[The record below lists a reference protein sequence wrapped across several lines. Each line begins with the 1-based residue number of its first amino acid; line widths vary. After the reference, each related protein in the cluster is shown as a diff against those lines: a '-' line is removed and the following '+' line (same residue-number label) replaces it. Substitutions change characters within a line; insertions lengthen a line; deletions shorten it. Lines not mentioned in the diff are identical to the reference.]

1 MDFTK
6 KLESTLGEKKKSSDQ
21 EEAGEG
27 DSGEGDKAGKDGE
40 EGDLKVIELKP
51 INQPFEVK
59 KLASF
64 SSKFYKPYQ
73 WAENVELEELQ
84 KALER
89 PLSNKEFDVK
99 VSFHYIYNSY
109 NSFITLTVR
118 VTNLTRL
125 T

>member
-6 KLESTLGEKKKSSDQ
+6 KLESTLGEKKKSSGQ
-21 EEAGEG
+21 EEAGE
-27 DSGEGDKAGKDGE
+27 DSGEGGEGEKTGE